1 MAQDIYSYEFTTEG
15 LQALSS
21 NDALLAVSKDIWA
34 GYSRFDSFLSQI
46 RLFSYSHDKNEV
58 VLINRFKVEGAE
70 VNRENIMHFVSDLQK
85 RYHYH
90 NLSYNYHYIFMAA
103 KVQSS
108 RMDTLK
114 KQMEEEYGELLKIV
128 ELRNFG
134 IKLADQDLLYQFE
147 GEKID
152 DFIKRISKN
161 Q

>member
-1 MAQDIYSYEFTTEG
+1 M
-15 LQALSS
+15 
-21 NDALLAVSKDIWA
+21 
-34 GYSRFDSFLSQI
+34 
-46 RLFSYSHDKNEV
+46 
-58 VLINRFKVEGAE
+58 EGAE

-90 NLSYNYHYIFMAA
+90 NLSYNHHYIFMAA

-114 KQMEEEYGELLKIV
+114 KQMEEEYGELLRIV
-128 ELRNFG
+128 ELRTPG
-134 IKLADQDLLYQFE
+134 IKLADQDFLCQFE

>member
-1 MAQDIYSYEFTTEG
+1 
-15 LQALSS
+15 
-21 NDALLAVSKDIWA
+21 
-34 GYSRFDSFLSQI
+34 
-46 RLFSYSHDKNEV
+46 
-58 VLINRFKVEGAE
+58 
-70 VNRENIMHFVSDLQK
+70 
-85 RYHYH
+85 
-90 NLSYNYHYIFMAA
+90 
-103 KVQSS
+103 
-108 RMDTLK
+108 MDTLK